1 MLSNRIW
8 IFPQSDRA
16 ADPTAADVLFRCGS
30 QAGKPAAQLPIEST
44 QEALDVATTEFL
56 TAQIAEY
63 RTLVR
68 KKQKN
73 PMRGLKK
80 CLDRE
85 QIAVVDKMLEAASDA
100 QIAVTLL

>member
-30 QAGKPAAQLPIEST
+30 QTGKVATHLPLESS
-44 QEALDVATTEFL
+44 QDALDAATTAFL
-56 TAQIAEY
+56 EVQIAEY
-63 RTLVR
+63 RSLLR

-73 PMRGLKK
+73 PARGLKK

-85 QIAVVDKMLEAASDA
+85 QIAVVDDLLESQSDAEIAAS
-100 QIAVTLL
+100 LL